1 MSEDRVVVITG
12 ASSGIGAALAIGL
25 GADGFRVVLG
35 ARSLEKLAAV
45 AEEAAPKGLAL
56 AVECDVTRRQNV
68 EKLRDV
74 ALDRFGRVDVWVNNA
89 GRGILRPVLELT
101 DEDIDEMMAVN
112 LKSAVYGMQTI
123 IPYFIERGR
132 GHVINVSSALA
143 RFPNA
148 PLRSAYN
155 AAKAALNAVSANVRM
170 DLKRQGANDVHVS
183 VVMPGIVPTEFAVHA
198 KYSRGPLAK
207 LPSGALQPQNVDDV
221 VRVMRH
227 VIDEPRAEVF
237 TNPAAAEV
245 VQRYVKDVE
254 AFEAQL

>member
-1 MSEDRVVVITG
+1 VSEQRVVVITG
-12 ASSGIGAALAIGL
+12 ASSGIGAGLALRL
-25 GADGFRVVLG
+25 GRDGFRLVLG
-35 ARSLEKLAAV
+35 ARNFEKLRAV
-45 AEEAAPKGLAL
+45 AVESAPEGLAIPV
-56 AVECDVTRRQNV
+56 ACDVTRRADV
-68 EKLRDV
+68 EKLREK
-74 ALDRFGRVDVWVNNA
+74 ALARFGQVDIWVNNA

-112 LKSAVYGMQTI
+112 LKSVVYGMQAI

-155 AAKAALNAVSANVRM
+155 AAKAALNALSANVRM
-170 DLKRQGANDVHVS
+170 DLKRQGVKNVYVS
-183 VVMPGIVPTEFAVHA
+183 VVMPGIVPTDFAVHA
-198 KYSRGPLAK
+198 KYSKGPLAK
-207 LPSGALQPQNVDDV
+207 LPPGAVQPQSVAEVVD
-221 VRVMRH
+221 VMAR

-237 TNPAAAEV
+237 TNPAAADV
-245 VQRYVKDVE
+245 VQRYVKDVG

>member
-12 ASSGIGAALAIGL
+12 ASSGIGAGLAIGL
-25 GADGFRVVLG
+25 GRDGFRLVLG
-35 ARSLEKLAAV
+35 ARSQEKLRAV
-45 AEEAAPKGLAL
+45 AEEAAPQGLAL

-74 ALDRFGRVDVWVNNA
+74 ALERFGRVDVWVNNA

-170 DLKRQGANDVHVS
+170 DLNRQGANDVHVS

-207 LPSGALQPQNVDDV
+207 LPSGALQPQSIDEV
-221 VRVMRH
+221 VQVMRH
-227 VIDEPRAEVF
+227 IIDEPRAEAF
-237 TNPAAAEV
+237 TNPAAAEL
-245 VQRYVKDVE
+245 VQRYIKDVG